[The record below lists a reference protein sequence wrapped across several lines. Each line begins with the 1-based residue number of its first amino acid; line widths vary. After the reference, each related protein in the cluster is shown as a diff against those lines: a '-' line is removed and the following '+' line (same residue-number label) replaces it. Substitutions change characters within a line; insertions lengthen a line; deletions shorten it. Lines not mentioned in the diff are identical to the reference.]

1 LRANFAVSDLHA
13 ADARYYKDCMSKFF
27 SNSPTAFTHTKCV
40 GAVEEL
46 NKQLNHDL
54 SSIWNSVELHK

>member
-13 ADARYYKDCMSKFF
+13 ADAHHHKDCMSKFF
-27 SNSPTAFTHTKCV
+27 CNCPTAFTHTKRG

-46 NKQLNHDL
+46 NKQLNQDL
-54 SSIWNSVELHK
+54 SRIWNTVELHK